1 MVGAAVTVAVDEVKR
16 QEQPLETRVAE
27 YWLT

>member
-1 MVGAAVTVAVDEVKR
+1 MVGAAVTVDVDEATR